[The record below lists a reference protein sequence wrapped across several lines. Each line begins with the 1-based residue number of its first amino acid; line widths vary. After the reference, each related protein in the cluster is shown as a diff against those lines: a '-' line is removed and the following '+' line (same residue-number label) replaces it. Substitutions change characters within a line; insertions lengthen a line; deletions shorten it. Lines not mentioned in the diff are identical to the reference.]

1 VSDEAATSATFGPLV
16 LVGGGEF
23 SDGLNGLD
31 ASLLEALGTHEV
43 AVLPTAAAFERPER
57 AVATAVAH
65 FEALGAKVR
74 EVPVFGRPDALA
86 PANVDAVRTARFLYL
101 TGGSPLHLRSVLKE
115 TPLWEALLEAW
126 RDGAVLAGSSAGAMV
141 LGDPMVDPRGGAFT
155 LGLGLVE
162 NLAVI
167 PHLGAAAEHRTLKLA
182 PPGVHLVGLPEQTAV
197 IKDADGWRAAGAQPD
212 QVVIHLDGD
221 TVPLTSLP

>member
-1 VSDEAATSATFGPLV
+1 MSHGPLV

-23 SDGLNGLD
+23 GEGLRGLD
-31 ASLLEALGTHEV
+31 ASLLEALGAEEV

-74 EVPVFGRPDALA
+74 EVPVLGRPDASD
-86 PANVDAVRTARFLYL
+86 PAHVEAVRSARLTYL
-101 TGGSPLHLRSVLKE
+101 TGGSPLHLRSVLKD

-126 RDGAVLAGSSAGAMV
+126 REGAGLAGSSAGAMV

-162 NLAVI
+162 NLAVV
-167 PHLGAAAEHRTLKLA
+167 PHLGAAAEHRTLRLA
-182 PPGVHLVGLPEQTAV
+182 PPGVHLIGLPEQTAV
-197 IKDADGWRAAGAQPD
+197 VKHDKGWRAAGALPD
-212 QVVIHLDGD
+212 QVVVHLDGEI
-221 TVPLTSLP
+221 VPLSTLP

>member
-1 VSDEAATSATFGPLV
+1 MSHGALV

-23 SDGLNGLD
+23 GEGLRGLD
-31 ASLLEALGTHEV
+31 ASLLEALGADEV

-57 AVATAVAH
+57 AVANAVAH
-65 FEALGAKVR
+65 FEALGARVR
-74 EVPVFGRPDALA
+74 EVPVLARPDASD
-86 PANVDAVRTARFLYL
+86 PEHVEAVRSARLIYL

-115 TPLWEALLEAW
+115 TPLWDALLEAW
-126 RDGAVLAGSSAGAMV
+126 RGGASLVGSSAGAMV

-162 NLAVI
+162 NLAVV
-167 PHLGAAAEHRTLKLA
+167 PHLGAAAEHRTLRLA

-197 IKDADGWRAAGAQPD
+197 VKEATGWRAAGALPD
-212 QVVIHLDGD
+212 QVLVHLDGGI
-221 TVPLTSLP
+221 VPLSALP

>member
-1 VSDEAATSATFGPLV
+1 MSDANEPAPPYGPLV

-23 SDGLNGLD
+23 RPGLD
-31 ASLLEALGTHEV
+31 QLDAGLLASLGTSEV

-57 AVATAVAH
+57 AVATAVDH
-65 FEALGAKVR
+65 FEALGAAVR
-74 EVPVFGRPDALA
+74 EVPVLNRPDAHE
-86 PANVDAVRTARFLYL
+86 PEHVEAVRSARFLYL

-126 RDGAVLAGSSAGAMV
+126 RGGAALVGSSAGAMV

>member
-1 VSDEAATSATFGPLV
+1 MVPFMSSHGPLV

-23 SDGLNGLD
+23 GEGLRGLD
-31 ASLLEALGTHEV
+31 AALLESLGADEV

-57 AVATAVAH
+57 AVANAVAH
-65 FEALGAKVR
+65 FKAIGATAR
-74 EVPVFGRPDALA
+74 EVRVLGRPDASVA
-86 PANVDAVRTARFLYL
+86 AHVDAVRSARLIYL

-126 RDGAVLAGSSAGAMV
+126 REGAALVGSSAGAMV

-162 NLAVI
+162 NLAVV
-167 PHLGAAAEHRTLKLA
+167 PHLGAAAEHRTLRLA
-182 PPGVHLVGLPEQTAV
+182 PPGVHLLGLPEQTAV
-197 IKDADGWRAAGAQPD
+197 VKDAHGWRAAGAFPD
-212 QVVIHLDGD
+212 QVVVHLDGEI
-221 TVPLTSLP
+221 VPLTTLPT

>member
-1 VSDEAATSATFGPLV
+1 MSHGPLV

-23 SDGLNGLD
+23 GEGLRGLD
-31 ASLLEALGTHEV
+31 ASLLESVGASEV

-57 AVATAVAH
+57 AVANAVAH

-74 EVPVFGRPDALA
+74 DVPVLGRPDATD
-86 PANVDAVRTARFLYL
+86 PANVEAVRTARFTYL

-126 RDGAVLAGSSAGAMV
+126 RDGAALVGSSAGAMV

-162 NLAVI
+162 NLAVV
-167 PHLGAAAEHRTLKLA
+167 PHLGAAAEHRTLRLA
-182 PPGVHLVGLPEQTAV
+182 PPGVHLIGLPEQTAV
-197 IKDADGWRAAGAQPD
+197 VKDADGWRAAGALPD
-212 QVVIHLDGD
+212 QVVVHLDGEV
-221 TVPLTSLP
+221 VPLTTLP

>member
-1 VSDEAATSATFGPLV
+1 MSHGALV

-23 SDGLNGLD
+23 GEGLRGLD
-31 ASLLEALGTHEV
+31 ASLLEALGADEV

-57 AVATAVAH
+57 AVANAVAH
-65 FEALGAKVR
+65 FEALGARVR
-74 EVPVFGRPDALA
+74 EVPVLARPDASD
-86 PANVDAVRTARFLYL
+86 PEHVEAVRSARLIYL

-115 TPLWEALLEAW
+115 TPLWDALLEAW
-126 RDGAVLAGSSAGAMV
+126 RGGAALVGSSAGAMV

-162 NLAVI
+162 NLAVL
-167 PHLGAAAEHRTLKLA
+167 PHLGAAAEHRTLRLA

-197 IKDADGWRAAGAQPD
+197 VKEATGWRAAGALPD
-212 QVVIHLDGD
+212 QVLVHLDGGI
-221 TVPLTSLP
+221 VPLSALP

>member
-1 VSDEAATSATFGPLV
+1 MSHGALV

-23 SDGLNGLD
+23 GEGLAGLD
-31 ASLLEALGTHEV
+31 ASLLESLGADEV

-57 AVATAVAH
+57 AVANAVAH
-65 FEALGAKVR
+65 FEGLGAKVR
-74 EVPVFGRPDALA
+74 EVPVLGRQDAA
-86 PANVDAVRTARFLYL
+86 DPANVEAVRSARITYL

-126 RDGAVLAGSSAGAMV
+126 REGAAVVGSSAGAMV

-162 NLAVI
+162 NLAVV
-167 PHLGAAAEHRTLKLA
+167 PHLGAAAEHRTLRLA
-182 PPGVHLVGLPEQTAV
+182 PPGVHLLGIPEQTAV
-197 IKDADGWRAAGAQPD
+197 VKDDQGWRAGGALPD
-212 QVVIHLDGD
+212 EVVVHLDGEI
-221 TVPLTSLP
+221 VPLSALP

>member
-1 VSDEAATSATFGPLV
+1 MTAGADFGPLV

-23 SDGLNGLD
+23 REGLRGLD
-31 ASLLEALGTHEV
+31 AELLDSLGTHEV

-57 AVATAVAH
+57 AVAAAAAH

-74 EVPVFGRPDALA
+74 EVRVLSRPDASQDEH
-86 PANVDAVRTARFLYL
+86 VEAVRSARFVYL

-126 RDGAVLAGSSAGAMV
+126 RDGSAVVGSSAGAMV

-155 LGLGLVE
+155 LGLGLLE
-162 NLAVI
+162 NLAVV
-167 PHLGAAAEHRTLKLA
+167 PHLGAAAEHRTLRLA
-182 PPGVHLVGLPEQTAV
+182 PAGVHLVGIPEQTAV
-197 IKDADGWRAAGAQPD
+197 VKGADGWRAAGVQPD
-212 QVVIHLDGD
+212 EVTVHLDGHL
-221 TVPLTSLP
+221 VPLTSLP

>member
-1 VSDEAATSATFGPLV
+1 MSHGTLV

-23 SDGLNGLD
+23 GEGLRGLD
-31 ASLLEALGTHEV
+31 ASLLESLGADEV

-57 AVATAVAH
+57 AVANAVAH

-74 EVPVFGRPDALA
+74 EVPVLGRPDAYD
-86 PANVDAVRTARFLYL
+86 PAHVEAIRSARLTYL

-115 TPLWEALLEAW
+115 TPLWTALLEAW
-126 RDGAVLAGSSAGAMV
+126 RSGAAIVGSSAGAMV

-162 NLAVI
+162 NVAVV
-167 PHLGAAAEHRTLKLA
+167 PHLGAAAEHRTLRLA
-182 PPGVHLVGLPEQTAV
+182 PQGVHLVGLPEQTAV
-197 IKDADGWRAAGAQPD
+197 VKDDQGWRSAGALPD
-212 QVVIHLDGD
+212 QVLVHLNGD
-221 TVPLTSLP
+221 IVPVAALP

>member
-1 VSDEAATSATFGPLV
+1 MSHGPLV

-23 SDGLNGLD
+23 REGLRDLD
-31 ASLLEALGTHEV
+31 ASLLKVQDADEV

-65 FEALGAKVR
+65 FGALGARVR
-74 EVPVFGRPDALA
+74 EVPVLGRKDADD
-86 PANVDAVRTARFLYL
+86 PANVEAVGSARVIYL

-115 TPLWEALLEAW
+115 TAVWTALLEAW
-126 RDGAVLAGSSAGAMV
+126 RAGAAVVGSSAGAMV

-162 NLAVI
+162 SIAVV
-167 PHLGAAAEHRTLKLA
+167 PHLGAAAEHRTLRLA
-182 PPGVHLVGLPEQTAV
+182 PQGVHLLGLPEQTAV
-197 IKDADGWRAAGAQPD
+197 VKDAEGWRAAGALPGD
-212 QVVIHLDGD
+212 VVVHLNDEV
-221 TVPLTSLP
+221 VPLSTLP

>member
-1 VSDEAATSATFGPLV
+1 MSHGPLV

-23 SDGLNGLD
+23 SEGLRGLD
-31 ASLLEALGTHEV
+31 ASLLEALGADEV

-65 FEALGAKVR
+65 FEGLGATVR
-74 EVPVFGRPDALA
+74 EVPVFGRPDAA
-86 PANVDAVRTARFLYL
+86 EPANVEAVRSARLTYL
-101 TGGSPLHLRSVLKE
+101 TGGSPLHLRSVPKE

-126 RDGAVLAGSSAGAMV
+126 REGAAVVGSSAGAMV

-162 NLAVI
+162 NLAVV
-167 PHLGAAAEHRTLKLA
+167 PHLGAAAEHRTLRLA
-182 PPGVHLVGLPEQTAV
+182 PPGVHLLGIPEQTAV
-197 IKDADGWRAAGAQPD
+197 VKDGEGWRAAGALPD
-212 QVVIHLDGD
+212 QVLVHLDGGI
-221 TVPLTSLP
+221 VPLSALP

>member
-1 VSDEAATSATFGPLV
+1 VTAGADYGPLV

-23 SDGLNGLD
+23 HEGLRGLD
-31 ASLLEALGTHEV
+31 AALLETLDTREV
-43 AVLPTAAAFERPER
+43 AVLPTAAAFERPDR

-65 FEALGAKVR
+65 FGALGATVR
-74 EVPVFGRPDALA
+74 EVPVLGRPDASR
-86 PANVDAVRTARFLYL
+86 PEHVEAVRAARFLYL

-126 RDGAVLAGSSAGAMV
+126 REGAAVVGSSAGAMV

-155 LGLGLVE
+155 LGLGLLE
-162 NLAVI
+162 NLAVV

-182 PPGVHLVGLPEQTAV
+182 PPGVHLLGIPEQTAV
-197 IKDADGWRAAGAQPD
+197 VKEAGGWRAAGVLPE
-212 QVVIHLDGD
+212 QVLIHLNGEI
-221 TVPLTSLP
+221 VPLSHLP

>member
-1 VSDEAATSATFGPLV
+1 VTDGAGFGPLV

-23 SDGLNGLD
+23 HEGLRGLD
-31 ASLLEALGTHEV
+31 SSLLESLGTDEV

-57 AVATAVAH
+57 AVATATAH
-65 FEALGAKVR
+65 FNALGAKVR
-74 EVPVFGRPDALA
+74 EVPVLARPDALK
-86 PANVDAVRTARFLYL
+86 PEHVEAVRTARFVYL

-126 RDGAVLAGSSAGAMV
+126 RDGSAVAGSSAGAMV

-155 LGLGLVE
+155 LGLGLLE
-162 NLAVI
+162 NLAVV

-182 PPGVHLVGLPEQTAV
+182 PPGVHLLGIPEQTAV
-197 IKDADGWRAAGAQPD
+197 VKDAGGWRAGGALPD
-212 QVVIHLDGD
+212 QVTIHLNGELVALD
-221 TVPLTSLP
+221 SLP

>member
-1 VSDEAATSATFGPLV
+1 MSHGPLV

-23 SDGLNGLD
+23 GEGLRGLD
-31 ASLLEALGTHEV
+31 ASLLESVGADEV

-57 AVATAVAH
+57 AVANAVAH
-65 FEALGAKVR
+65 FEALGARVR
-74 EVPVFGRPDALA
+74 EIPVLGRPDASE
-86 PANVDAVRTARFLYL
+86 PANVEAVRSARFTYL

-126 RDGAVLAGSSAGAMV
+126 RAGAALVGSSAGAMV

-162 NLAVI
+162 NLAVV
-167 PHLGAAAEHRTLKLA
+167 PHLGATAEHRTLRLA
-182 PPGVHLVGLPEQTAV
+182 PPGVHLIGLPEQTAV
-197 IKDADGWRAAGAQPD
+197 VKDADGWRAAGALPD
-212 QVVIHLDGD
+212 EVVVHLDGEV
-221 TVPLTSLP
+221 VPLSTLP

>member
-1 VSDEAATSATFGPLV
+1 MSHGPLV

-23 SDGLNGLD
+23 SEGLRGLD
-31 ASLLEALGTHEV
+31 SSLLQALDAAEV

-57 AVATAVAH
+57 AVATASAH

-74 EVPVFGRPDALA
+74 EVPVLSRRDASD
-86 PANVDAVRTARFLYL
+86 PAHVEAIRSSRFTYL

-115 TPLWEALLEAW
+115 TPLWTALLEAW
-126 RDGAVLAGSSAGAMV
+126 RAGGGLVGSSAGAMV

-162 NLAVI
+162 SIAVV
-167 PHLGAAAEHRTLKLA
+167 PHLGAAAEHRTLRLA
-182 PPGVHLVGLPEQTAV
+182 PQGVHLLGLPEQTAV
-197 IKDADGWRAAGAQPD
+197 VKDAEGWRAAGARPD
-212 QVVIHLDGD
+212 EVVVHLDGKI
-221 TVPLTSLP
+221 VPLASLP

>member
-1 VSDEAATSATFGPLV
+1 MSHGPLV

-23 SDGLNGLD
+23 GEGLRGLD
-31 ASLLEALGTHEV
+31 ASLLEDLGADEV

-57 AVATAVAH
+57 AVATAVSH

-74 EVPVFGRPDALA
+74 EVSVLARPDAYL
-86 PANVDAVRTARFLYL
+86 PAHVEAVRSARITYL

-115 TPLWEALLEAW
+115 TPLWTALLEAW
-126 RDGAVLAGSSAGAMV
+126 RDGAALIGSSAGAMV

-162 NLAVI
+162 NVAVV
-167 PHLGAAAEHRTLKLA
+167 PHLGAAAEHRTLRLA
-182 PPGVHLVGLPEQTAV
+182 PAGVHLIGLPEQTAV
-197 IKDADGWRAAGAQPD
+197 VKDDRGWRTAGARPD
-212 QVVIHLDGD
+212 EVLVHLDGEI
-221 TVPLTSLP
+221 VPLTALPG